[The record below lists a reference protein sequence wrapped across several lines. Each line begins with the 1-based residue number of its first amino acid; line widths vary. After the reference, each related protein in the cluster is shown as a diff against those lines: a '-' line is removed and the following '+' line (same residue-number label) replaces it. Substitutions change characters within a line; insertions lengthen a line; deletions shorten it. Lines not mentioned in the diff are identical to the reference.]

1 MNLLVLF
8 DLCFGPFDLESARC
22 AAGAGPFFLNAMTD
36 FSPPDPRLRHFPG
49 HLFRRLHQIAVAKFT
64 EEMDGFG
71 LTPLQWA
78 ALDAIQRKPGVDQSA
93 LSRDIALDTSTV
105 AGVIYRLEGRG
116 LVERRASPSDRRL
129 RILYLTEDGQRLLE
143 QATPLVVDMQD
154 WLLQPLSPAERPQFM
169 AMMMK
174 IVHRS
179 AAD

>member
-1 MNLLVLF
+1 
-8 DLCFGPFDLESARC
+8 
-22 AAGAGPFFLNAMTD
+22 MTD
-36 FSPPDPRLRHFPG
+36 FSPPDTRLRNFPG

-78 ALDAIQRKPGVDQSA
+78 ALDAIQRQPGMDQSA

-116 LVERRASPSDRRL
+116 LIERRASPSDRRL
-129 RILYLTEDGQRLLE
+129 RTLFLSDAGQALLE
-143 QATPLVVDMQD
+143 QATPLVVDMQG
-154 WLLQPLSPAERPQFM
+154 WLLEPLAPAERSAFM

-179 AAD
+179 SAD